1 MKKFDTIII
10 GSGHNGLTTASFLAK
25 KGRKVLVVEKNKTIG
40 GLAASE
46 EFHPGFKT
54 AGILHDTSAVRRWV
68 TDKLELQKFGLK
80 FHKEHLPVF
89 APQRSGRG
97 LLLWRDAKKAL
108 EEIGPHSDKDAKNYA
123 NYRAFL
129 ERITPF
135 IAKVFDDFPPDVA
148 TMSFPGLWELAKKAV
163 ALRMLGRH
171 DMMEILR
178 IGPMCVADW
187 LNEWFESDLLKTM
200 ICAPALYSTYTGPWS
215 PGSNANLLIHECFA
229 KEPVIGGP
237 QALVKA
243 LEACARAAGV
253 EIQTNTEVKQLVF
266 DQGRVTG
273 LRLADGS
280 VLSASQVAS
289 AINPK
294 TLFTKLVDPSELTM
308 SFDDHVR
315 GIRTR
320 GTTGKIHLALSA
332 YPEFA
337 GRPSMKPEYIRT
349 SEHFDEI
356 EKAFDAIKY
365 REISKIPAL
374 DIYVPTLEAPELAPA
389 GKHVM
394 SIMTHFA
401 PRYLEGGWGEKG
413 RADMYEN
420 TVAALE
426 VYAPNIRSLIVGK
439 EVLSP
444 EDLEQRYGL
453 DEGQL
458 YHVEHAAD
466 QLLVR
471 PTYECARYATPFP
484 GLFLCGSGSH
494 PGGGITCAPGALA
507 VDAMI

>member
-10 GSGHNGLTTASFLAK
+10 GAGHNGLTTAALLAK
-25 KGRKVLVVEKNKTIG
+25 RGRKVLVIDKNKTIG

-54 AGILHDTSAVRRWV
+54 AGILHDTTAVRRWV
-68 TDKLELQKFGLK
+68 TDKLELSKHGLK
-80 FHKEHLPVF
+80 FHKDELPIF
-89 APQRSGRG
+89 APQRGGRG
-97 LLLWRDAKKAL
+97 LLLWRDAKRAL
-108 EEIGPHSDKDAKNYA
+108 EEIGPHSEKDAKNYA

-135 IAKVFDDFPPDVA
+135 ISKVFDDFPPDVA
-148 TMSFPGLWELAKKAV
+148 TMSFPGLWELAKKALS
-163 ALRMLGRH
+163 LRMLGKH

-187 LNEWFESDLLKTM
+187 LNEWFESDLVKATL
-200 ICAPALYSTYTGPWS
+200 CGPAVYSTYTGPWS
-215 PGSNANLLIHECFA
+215 PGSNANLLVHECFTR
-229 KEPVIGGP
+229 EPVVGGP
-237 QALVKA
+237 QALIKA
-243 LEACARAAGV
+243 LESCARSAGV
-253 EIQTNTEVKQLVF
+253 EFMTGAEVKGIVLVNK
-266 DQGRVTG
+266 RATG
-273 LRLADGS
+273 VKMADGS
-280 VLSASQVAS
+280 EISANHVAS

-294 TLFTKLVDPSELTM
+294 TLFTKLLDPAELSI
-308 SFDDHVR
+308 SFSDSVR

-320 GTTGKIHLALSA
+320 GTTGKIHLALA
-332 YPEFA
+332 GYPEFT
-337 GRPSMKPEYIRT
+337 GRPNLKAEYIRT
-349 SEHFDEI
+349 GEYFDEI
-356 EKAFDAIKY
+356 EQAFDAVKY
-365 REISKIPAL
+365 REVSKRPVL

-401 PRYLEGGWGEKG
+401 PRYLEGGWDDKG
-413 RADMYEN
+413 RELMYEN
-420 TVAALE
+420 AIKSIE
-426 VYAPNIRSLIVGK
+426 QYAPGIRALILGK
-439 EVLSP
+439 EVLTP
-444 EDLEQRYGL
+444 EDLENRYGL

-471 PTYECARYATPFP
+471 PTYECARYATPFE

-507 VDAMI
+507 VEAMT